1 MAETKPATAATAAVN
16 LQAQTDYDLANRDDF
31 GDADR
36 GFIAAIPDGRT
47 LNHAGQV
54 VYDGSIYDYIS
65 DDDPHPDTVNPA
77 LWRQAQIM
85 RRAGLYKVVDRLYQV
100 RNTSVANVTIVE
112 GDDGLIII
120 DTATSVETARQ
131 ALDLFREHVVDKP
144 VVAVIYTHTHIDHYA
159 GIKGVVDPADVA
171 SGKVP
176 IIAPGTIK
184 SFDRH
189 ALGENIIV
197 GNAMSRRASYPFNG
211 LLDPGPRGFVT
222 CGIGCGLNHNE
233 TITYISPTDPIT
245 ETGAVRHISG
255 LTFEFLY
262 APDTEAPEELHVWIP
277 ELKAVSCAE
286 NANHGM
292 HNIQTLRGA
301 RTRDARNFARY
312 IDETLVRWGDQAE
325 VHYGPHNWPVFGN
338 ENVVAFLESQRDTY
352 KFIHDQALRLANKGL
367 HPLEAA
373 EQIRLPKSLGSKWF
387 NRYYHGTLH
396 HNVRAVFAK
405 ELGFWDGD
413 PASLFPLTPVDNATR
428 HVELIGKERILAEGR
443 RAIDAAD
450 YRWAVQV
457 LHHLVFAEPDN
468 DEARQLMADAYEQ
481 LGYQMEGPQWRGI
494 FLSAAMEL
502 RQGVNMT
509 TMGNSAGYDSVL
521 AMPTDLLFDFT
532 AVHVMGDIAADIDI
546 RINITITNSQKD
558 AAPGEEWTM
567 WVRNGVLN
575 ARPVH
580 AAGAGMSVTGDKAA
594 IATLLLAPTAATKL
608 IEAGTLVADGDLGI
622 LTSLAAIMDRFD
634 PGFNL
639 VTP

>member
-1 MAETKPATAATAAVN
+1 VTETKPATTATAAVN
-16 LQAQTDYDLANRDDF
+16 RQAQADYDLADRDDF

-36 GFIAAIPDGRT
+36 GFIAPIPGGRT
-47 LNHAGQV
+47 VNDAGKV
-54 VYDGSIYDYIS
+54 VYDGSIYDYIT
-65 DDDPHPDTVNPA
+65 DEDPNPDTVNPA

-131 ALDLFREHVVDKP
+131 ALELFREHVADKP
-144 VVAVIYTHTHIDHYA
+144 VVAVIYTHTHVDHYA

-197 GNAMSRRASYPFNG
+197 GNAMSRRASYPFSG

-262 APDTEAPEELHVWIP
+262 APDTEAPEELHIWIP

-301 RTRDARNFARY
+301 GTRDARNFARY

-367 HPLEAA
+367 HPTEAA
-373 EQIRLPKSLGSKWF
+373 EQIKLPKTLGSKWF

-428 HVELIGKERILAEGR
+428 HVELIGADRILAEGR

-450 YRWAVQV
+450 YRWAVQI
-457 LHHLVFAEPDN
+457 LHHLVFAQPDHA
-468 DEARQLMADAYEQ
+468 EARQLMADAYEQ

-502 RQGVNMT
+502 RQGVDMS
-509 TMGNSAGYDSVL
+509 TMGTSAAYDSVL
-521 AMPTDLLFDFT
+521 AMPTDLLFDFA
-532 AVHVMGDIAADIDI
+532 AVHVIGDIAADVDI
-546 RINITITNSQKD
+546 RINISIDETS
-558 AAPGEEWTM
+558 EEWTL

-575 ARPVH
+575 ARPAHVPE
-580 AAGAGMSVTGDKAA
+580 ATLTVSGDKTA

-608 IEAGTLVADGDLGI
+608 INSGALKTVGDVRVLD
-622 LTSLAAIMDRFD
+622 SLAAVMDRFD
-634 PGFNL
+634 PAFNL